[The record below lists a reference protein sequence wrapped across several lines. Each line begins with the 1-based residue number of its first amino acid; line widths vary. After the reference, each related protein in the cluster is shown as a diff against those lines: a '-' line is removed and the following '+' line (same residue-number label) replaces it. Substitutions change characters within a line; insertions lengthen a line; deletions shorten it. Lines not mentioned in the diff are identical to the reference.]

1 MSGNWGLLSIF
12 GSAFL
17 VGFSGALMPGPLLA
31 LVISGTYQAGYKAG
45 PLVVLGHGILELGLV
60 IALMFGLGKVLARP
74 LVHQIIGIGGGIV
87 LLYLGVDMWK
97 MVRNSG
103 VSSPGEALGR
113 EDNLILEGVLISLSN
128 PYWIM
133 WWATVGLA
141 LLISATSF
149 PRWGVVFFFVGHILS
164 DLIWYSSVSFALY
177 RGKNYLSPRFYQWL
191 VRICGGFMIFLGI
204 YFILEV
210 IR

>member
-60 IALMFGLGKVLARP
+60 IALMFGLVKVLARP

-149 PRWGVVFFFVGHILS
+149 PRW
-164 DLIWYSSVSFALY
+164 
-177 RGKNYLSPRFYQWL
+177 
-191 VRICGGFMIFLGI
+191 
-204 YFILEV
+204 E
-210 IR
+210 